1 MAIEGQRARLT
12 SSRARS
18 PKAGRKKPMALRVR
32 GSGGSSLLAIG
43 MALLLWAA
51 PCAAESISDIAT
63 YRGPD
68 REQKLIEGA
77 MREGQVVLY
86 SALIV
91 NQMLRPL
98 AAAFSKKYPFVKMTY
113 WRADSEELLPKI
125 SAEARAGNVVAD
137 VFEGS
142 GGGAE
147 LVAAGFTQPFYS
159 PSLADFPEAYRD
171 PTGNLA
177 PTRLSYFSIAYNTKQ
192 VPADKVPKTYQDLLD
207 PQWKGRMAWPYAT
220 TGRYLFLISLRLAWG
235 EEKAMAY
242 FKRLAEQKI
251 INFASGS
258 ARTLVDR
265 VIAGEYPIAINI
277 YAHHPLISAAKGA
290 PVNAQLL
297 DPVPSAAGTISLIK
311 NAPHPNAAMLLL
323 DFILSREG
331 QKILADAE
339 YFPANPEVPPLPQL
353 AGIVPKTA
361 GFAENYVA
369 PQKLSEYIDSTD
381 QILQSLFR

>member
-1 MAIEGQRARLT
+1 MASLAGVLGAGTAVAVGLAALVGAGPARALT
-12 SSRARS
+12 AS
-18 PKAGRKKPMALRVR
+18 
-32 GSGGSSLLAIG
+32 
-43 MALLLWAA
+43 
-51 PCAAESISDIAT
+51 EIAD

-77 MREGQVVLY
+77 SREGQVVLY
-86 SALIV
+86 SAMIV

-98 AAAFSKKYPFVKMTY
+98 TAAFTKKYPAVKMTY
-113 WRADSEELLPKI
+113 WRADSEELLPRL

-137 VFEGS
+137 LFEGS
-142 GGGAE
+142 GGGEVA
-147 LVAAGFTQPFYS
+147 VAAGLTQPFYS
-159 PSLADFPEAYRD
+159 PVLADFPQAYRD

-177 PTRLSYFSIAYNTKQ
+177 PTRLSYFGIAYNTKQ
-192 VPADKVPKTYQDLLD
+192 VPGDKVPKTYQDLLD

-242 FKRLAEQKI
+242 FKSLAGQKI

-290 PVNAQLL
+290 PVNTQLM

-311 NAPHPNAAMLLL
+311 NAPHPNAAMLLM

-339 YFPANPEVPPLPQL
+339 YFPANPDVPPLPQL